1 VAERS
6 ESMAQVGYSA
16 PLRLKQSTDSSEVLF
31 MTPHATS
38 RRRLLAGGAAA
49 VTTTVAAQTLNLA
62 PAQAETYVVNP
73 YTATLL
79 PNASQLHYMNRLGC
93 GYSRSTFTQMRTAGS
108 PGAWLNQQLAP
119 STIAESPTAV
129 ALPGWF
135 TDLQHTP
142 AQMWANAASKA
153 KTGWAYARDLAN
165 YTMARRIYST
175 RTVLENM
182 VEFWS
187 NHLHVNAVA
196 DLAWVQRASYD
207 NVIREHALGRFDD
220 MLVAASLHPAMLL
233 YLDNW
238 KSEAGAPNE
247 NQGREL
253 LELHTVGGA
262 SGYTEQMVKDS
273 AKILSGY
280 TVDARNTWAGYYDPA
295 KHTTGA
301 VQVLG
306 FSAANASADGRQL
319 TQDYL
324 RYLAHHPA
332 TAQNIARKLA
342 RYFVSDNPSTSII
355 DAVASAYSSS
365 ATDIKTT
372 LRALVAHPDFLASR
386 GHLTRTPIEDCV
398 ATCRVLE
405 VAALTPTSTSAFVH
419 SLVQLARTIFVYQWP
434 RPDGAPRG
442 DAYWC
447 SAGRML
453 DSFRRHWSLVA
464 GWYPTQDVT
473 YRSTASWL
481 PQPSIRLDQ
490 YVDHLC
496 RVLLGRSSTPRLLSA
511 VVSGTGYG
519 PATLITKDH
528 ALGRTVFVRLA
539 GVLLDSPEHM
549 RR

>member
-1 VAERS
+1 
-6 ESMAQVGYSA
+6 
-16 PLRLKQSTDSSEVLF
+16 

-38 RRRLLAGGAAA
+38 RRRLLVGGAAA
-49 VTTTVAAQTLNLA
+49 MTTTVAAQTLNIA
-62 PAQAETYVVNP
+62 PAQAAYVVNP
-73 YTATLL
+73 YTATLA

-93 GYSRSTFTQMRTAGS
+93 GYSPSTFAQLRAAGS
-108 PGAWLNQQLAP
+108 AGAWLNRQLAP
-119 STIAESPTAV
+119 TTVPESATAA

-135 TDLQHTP
+135 PDLTHSP
-142 AQMWANAASKA
+142 AVMWANNVSRTKSAWEY
-153 KTGWAYARDLAN
+153 GRDLAN

-187 NHLHVNAVA
+187 NHLHVNSNA
-196 DLAWVQRASYD
+196 DFAWVQRASYD
-207 NVIREHALGRFDD
+207 KVIRQHALGRFDD
-220 MLVAASLHPAMLL
+220 MLVAAALHPAMLL

-238 KSEAGAPNE
+238 KSEMGAPNE

-253 LELHTVGGA
+253 LELHTVGRG

-280 TVDARNTWAGYYDPA
+280 TVDALKTWAGYYDPA

-301 VQVLG
+301 VQVLE
-306 FSAANASADGRQL
+306 FSSANASSDGQQL
-319 TQDYL
+319 TKDYL

-342 RYFVSDNPSTSII
+342 RYFVSDTPSASLV
-355 DAVASAYSSS
+355 DAVAAAYLTSG
-365 ATDIKTT
+365 TDIKTT
-372 LRALVAHPDFLASR
+372 LKALVAHPDFLASR
-386 GHLTRTPIEDCV
+386 GRLTRTPIEDCI

-405 VAALTPTSTSAFVH
+405 VAALTPTNSGAFVH
-419 SLVQLARTIFVYQWP
+419 KLVQLARTNFVYQWP
-434 RPDGAPRG
+434 RPDGSPRG
-442 DAYWC
+442 DEFWC

-453 DSFRRHWSLVA
+453 DSFTMHWNMAA
-464 GWYPTQDVT
+464 GWWPKQDVT
-473 YRSTASWL
+473 YRQTASWL
-481 PQPSIRLDQ
+481 PQASIRLDQ

-496 RVLLGRSSTPRLLSA
+496 RVVLGTVSTPRILSA
-511 VVSGTGYG
+511 VVAATGFT
-519 PATLITKDH
+519 PSTIVTKDH
-528 ALGRTVFVRLA
+528 ALGRGVFLRLM